1 MAGGDVILPAMRF
14 LTGWIALLL
23 AVSVT
28 LAHAVDG
35 KIIKVLPHFLDLQ
48 GRHSLSPSL
57 FERDAYQAHLRK
69 APAEISSVRF
79 DVEWSAPGT
88 AASPRLRI
96 ELRGKKAGAKP
107 EVVESPVKAGWF
119 GGTWSVV
126 KLDKEVYQQLGGIA
140 AWRITLL
147 DGESK
152 LAEQKSFLW

>member
-1 MAGGDVILPAMRF
+1 MAGRDRILPAMRF
-14 LTGWIALLL
+14 QTGCVALLL
-23 AVSVT
+23 AASVA
-28 LAHAVDG
+28 LAHAAEG

-69 APAEISSVRF
+69 TPAEISSMRF
-79 DVEWSAPGT
+79 DVEWSA
-88 AASPRLRI
+88 AAKSASPRLRI

-126 KLDKEVYQQLGGIA
+126 KLDKEIYQQLGGIA

-147 DGESK
+147 DGESV